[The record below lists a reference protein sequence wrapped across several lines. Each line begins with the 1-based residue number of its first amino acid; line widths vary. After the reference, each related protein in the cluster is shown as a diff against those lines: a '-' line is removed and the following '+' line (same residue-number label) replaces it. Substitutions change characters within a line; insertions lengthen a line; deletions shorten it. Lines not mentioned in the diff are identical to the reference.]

1 VLKKEGGA
9 AKTNSCKQLDWDNP
23 PNLDKPGHYIW
34 PWLEGKNSH
43 VCIHQVSWGRAR
55 KIKSSA

>member
-1 VLKKEGGA
+1 MKLELQKQTVA
-9 AKTNSCKQLDWDNP
+9 KQLDWGNP

-34 PWLEGKNSH
+34 PWPEEKNSH

-55 KIKSSA
+55 KI